1 VDWDDFRYVLA
12 STRHGSLSGAATSLG
27 VTRTTVGRRLRAMES
42 AMGVRLFDR
51 TPSGLVPTMAGQDM
65 ATLAEKME
73 ADVHALERRVLG
85 RDVQLAGK
93 LRVSTLD
100 LQFHCF
106 QASFA
111 SFAVRYPRVELTVSM
126 SSRAVSLTQR
136 EADVALRVT
145 RAPPEHLFGRRIADV
160 RYAVYAGE
168 GLAERIGPD
177 APLHAFPWLQLDER
191 LGARWMVRWMAAHAP
206 GAAVAMRLD
215 SGVAIAEGI
224 RAGIGVH
231 LLPTYVGDPMT
242 RVVRVGPI
250 FDDPHGLWL
259 LTSPELKRTS
269 RVRAF
274 MDHMS
279 GAISAH
285 LKALELPS

>member
-12 STRHGSLSGAATSLG
+12 ATRHGSLSGAATSLG
-27 VTRTTVGRRLRAMES
+27 VTRTTVGRRLRAMEA

-51 TPSGLVPTMAGQDM
+51 TPSGLVPTTAGQDM
-65 ATLAEKME
+65 GTLAEKME

-106 QASFA
+106 QEAFA
-111 SFAVRYPRVELTVSM
+111 SFAVRYPRVELTIST
-126 SSRAVSLTQR
+126 SNRAVSLTQR

-145 RAPPEHLFGRRIADV
+145 RSPPEHLFGRRVADV
-160 RYAVYAGE
+160 RYAVYASE
-168 GLAERIGPD
+168 ALAAHIGQD

-191 LGARWMVRWMAAHAP
+191 MGARWMDRWMDTHAP

-231 LLPTYVGDPMT
+231 LLPTYAGDPAP
-242 RVVRVGPI
+242 RLVRVGPD

-274 MDHMS
+274 MDHMA
-279 GAISAH
+279 GAITAQ
-285 LKALELPS
+285 LEAVQPSH